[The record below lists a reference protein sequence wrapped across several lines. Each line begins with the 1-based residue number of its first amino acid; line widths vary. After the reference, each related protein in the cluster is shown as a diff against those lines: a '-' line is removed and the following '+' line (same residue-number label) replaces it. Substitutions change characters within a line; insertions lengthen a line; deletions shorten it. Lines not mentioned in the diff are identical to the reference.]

1 MMNRLTSRPTIGFL
15 SANIHVGA
23 SRALWRGVLDAAAAD
38 NTNLICFPGGRLH
51 ASEAF
56 EAERNTLY
64 DLVDPHTLDGL
75 VSWTSAL
82 AGVAPPDEIITFH
95 QRYQPLPTVS
105 LAYPL
110 GHGRLVSIDGYQG
123 MRALIFHLVD
133 VHAYSRV
140 ALIRGPAS
148 HPYAQERYLAF
159 LDALKEKG
167 LTPDPLL
174 MSPAV
179 NWEQGAEAM
188 RALLDERKLQPG
200 VDFQAVVAASDL
212 LAIGALSLMTER
224 GIRVP
229 TDVAVAGFNDIEEG
243 RLVRPPLTSVSL
255 PFYDQGRR
263 AVEILLATLA
273 GESTPEH
280 LKLDSQLLVRQS
292 CGCPS
297 LSVKLAAAEPGLNS
311 PGDAQAGQKRAQAQ
325 LVEQIAR
332 VISNRG
338 VAATWA
344 KQLLDTFTA
353 AVSGRAGGNFQTT
366 LNGMLQH
373 GVLDGDE
380 TAAWQAAISVL
391 RRELLPTLVP
401 ALQMRAEDLFGQARV
416 VIGEAVQRAQIARQ
430 LQAEQQNRVLRDIGQ
445 ALITAFDLAKLADVL
460 SERLPDLGIASC
472 YLALYDDPATSL
484 AWSRLVLAYDECGRA
499 PLPSHGRR
507 YPSNQIVPAD
517 LLPNRRFS
525 LLVEPLHFQTEPLGF
540 VVFEVGL
547 RDGDIYEVLRGHI
560 SSALKGALLFQQAH
574 EARLVA
580 ERADQIKTRLLANV
594 SHELRTPLNII
605 IGHSQR
611 LLENVAGKPQTEAVA
626 GMAPDLAHIQHSA
639 EHQLRIIND
648 LLDLSRAEINALDLY
663 PTWLDPRPLIE
674 EAFAALAQDAAAS
687 ADVRWQL
694 ELPPNLP
701 HLKAD
706 PVRLRQIL
714 LNLLSNAAK
723 FTERGQITLGA
734 ETVQEIPASF
744 PALPPGTRPHLH
756 LWVADTGTGIPPEL
770 AERIYEPFVTSE
782 RTERQ
787 AGGIGLGLSITRHL
801 VALHEGIITLESQP
815 GQGTTFHLYLPLP
828 EPTQLVVSPSPPAR
842 AILWLISNSAT
853 PPAELH
859 RFSENQQLQIETL
872 RPQDDLE
879 TMLAHCCPAVVAW
892 DMASAAA
899 GDWHLIRRL
908 HNHPQLSQVPFILYQ
923 QEADGAVTTGLTS
936 LTVKPANSQALW
948 AAIHPTLPQAVTGS
962 VLIVDDDPR
971 ARQLA
976 QEAVAR
982 GLPDYTIRLA
992 ENGQEGLAAAT
1003 LDPPDLM
1010 ILDLMMP
1017 HMDGFTVLDHLRADE
1032 RTRSI
1037 PVVILSGRQL
1047 SLSDVKRLEQHAAVT
1062 LQAKGLLSPDEII
1075 TTLHRSLFGQETLP
1089 RQTSALV
1096 KRATAYLQ
1104 QNYARPLARW
1114 EIAEGVGVSE
1124 DYLSRV
1130 FNQEL
1135 GLSPWDYLNRY
1146 RIAQAKEQL
1155 RQNHDS
1161 ISQIAQRV
1169 GFPDPAY
1176 FSRVFRRLTGTSPR
1190 LYREN
1195 VADW

>member
-1 MMNRLTSRPTIGFL
+1 MVNVQPSRPTIGFL

-23 SRALWRGVLDAAAAD
+23 SRALWRGVLDAAATG

-51 ASEAF
+51 ANELF
-56 EAERNTLY
+56 EAERNNLY
-64 DLVDPHTLDGL
+64 DLVDPAYLDGL
-75 VSWTSAL
+75 ISWTSAL
-82 AGVAPPDEIITFH
+82 AGIAPPDEIITFH

-105 LAYPL
+105 LASPL
-110 GHGRLVSIDGYQG
+110 GHGHLVSIDGYQG

-133 VHAYSRV
+133 AHAYGRI

-148 HPYAQERYLAF
+148 HPYAQERYHAF

-167 LTPDPLL
+167 LTPDPALI
-174 MSPAV
+174 SPPV

-212 LAIGALSLMTER
+212 LAIGALSLMTDR

-263 AVEILLATLA
+263 AVEILLTTLA
-273 GESTPEH
+273 GEVTPTH

-297 LSVKLAAAEPGLNS
+297 WSVKLAAAEPSLNT
-311 PGDAQAGQKRAQAQ
+311 PYDGKTGQKRAQEQ

-344 KQLLDTFTA
+344 KQLLDTFSA
-353 AVSGRAGGNFQTT
+353 EISGRDRQTSPNQPGGQFQTT

-391 RRELLPTLVP
+391 RRELLPTLAP
-401 ALQMRAEDLFGQARV
+401 AMQVRAEDLFGQARV

-445 ALITAFDLAKLADVL
+445 ALITAFDVSKLADVL

-472 YLALYDDPATSL
+472 YLALYDEPTRSL
-484 AWSRLVLAYDECGRA
+484 AGSRLVLAYDERGRV
-499 PLPSHGRR
+499 PLPVHGRH
-507 YPSNQIVPAD
+507 YPSSQVVPAD
-517 LLPNRRFS
+517 LLPQRRFS

-540 VVFEVGL
+540 VVFEVGP
-547 RDGDIYEVLRGHI
+547 RDGDIYEVLRSHI

-611 LLENVAGKPQTEAVA
+611 LLEDPPPDA
-626 GMAPDLAHIQHSA
+626 APDLAHIQHSA

-663 PTWLDPRPLIE
+663 PTLLDPRPLIE
-674 EAFAALAQDAAAS
+674 EAFAALAKDAAAS
-687 ADVRWQL
+687 ADVSWRLQL
-694 ELPPNLP
+694 PAELPLV
-701 HLKAD
+701 KAD

-723 FTERGQITLGA
+723 FTERGHITLGA
-734 ETVQEIPASF
+734 ELA
-744 PALPPGTRPHLH
+744 RPHLH
-756 LWVADTGTGIPPEL
+756 LWVADTGMGIPPEL

-828 EPTQLVVSPSPPAR
+828 EPVPFSVPAPTPTS
-842 AILWLISNSAT
+842 ATLWLIANT
-853 PPAELH
+853 PIPPAEIV
-859 RFSENQQLQIETL
+859 RFSESQQLRLEML

-879 TMLAHCCPAVVAW
+879 MMLARCCPAVVAW

-899 GDWHLIRRL
+899 DDWHLMRRL
-908 HNHPQLSQVPFILYQ
+908 HNHPQLSQIPFILYQ
-923 QEADGAVTTGLTS
+923 PKADGAVTTGLTS
-936 LTVKPANSQALW
+936 LTVKPASSQALW
-948 AAIHPTLPQAVTGS
+948 SAIHPTLPQATSGS

-976 QEAVAR
+976 QEAVTS

-992 ENGQEGLAAAT
+992 ENGAEGLAAAAAN
-1003 LDPPDLM
+1003 PPSLI

-1017 HMDGFTVLDHLRADE
+1017 QMDGFTVLDHLRANE
-1032 RTRSI
+1032 QTRHI

-1047 SLSDVKRLEQHAAVT
+1047 SLDDVKRLEHHAAVT
-1062 LQAKGLLSPDEII
+1062 LQAKGLLSQDEIMA
-1075 TTLHRSLFGQETLP
+1075 TLHRSLFGVETLP
-1089 RQTSALV
+1089 PQTSVLV
-1096 KRATAYLQ
+1096 KRAIAYLHQ
-1104 QNYARPLARW
+1104 DYARPLSRW
-1114 EIAEGVGVSE
+1114 EIAEGIGVNE

-1146 RIAQAKEQL
+1146 RIAQAKERL
-1155 RQNHDS
+1155 RQSHDS
-1161 ISQIAQRV
+1161 INQIAQRV

-1190 LYREN
+1190 AYRDSAES
-1195 VADW
+1195 